1 MAKKKE
7 FHRADQFHKFPW
19 DKLEYGEFKTNGD
32 NYSFGRG
39 GNQYVNGRGWQIT
52 IHSGD
57 HDLNTET
64 WEIPKA
70 LSDMLDHQAEYAKK
84 ETKLEIK
91 NQFKNL
97 LGIE

>member
-19 DKLEYGEFKTNGD
+19 DKLEYGDYKTNGD

-39 GNQYVNGRGWQIT
+39 GNQFVNGSGWQIT
-52 IHSGD
+52 IYSGKN
-57 HDLNTET
+57 DLTKET

-70 LSDMLDHQAEYAKK
+70 LSLMLDHQAEYAEK
-84 ETKLEIK
+84 ETRHKIK
-91 NQFKNL
+91 TEFKKL
-97 LGIE
+97 LGFD